1 MKDGIEALTAVIATE
16 TKEMY
21 RQARTLSALKNNVE
35 AAERLYE
42 EQKEKVSSLHKALK
56 VLEECN

>member
-21 RQARTLSALKNNVE
+21 RQARTLSASTLFFE
-35 AAERLYE
+35 ADRGLSDVH
-42 EQKEKVSSLHKALK
+42 KE
-56 VLEECN
+56 